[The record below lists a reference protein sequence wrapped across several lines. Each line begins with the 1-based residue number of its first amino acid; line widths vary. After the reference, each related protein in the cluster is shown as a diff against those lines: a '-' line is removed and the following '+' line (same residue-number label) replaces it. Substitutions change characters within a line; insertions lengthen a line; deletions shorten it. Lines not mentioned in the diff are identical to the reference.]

1 MLHIL
6 DREIS
11 PHGYNLTLKAVDA
24 GVPQRTYYKNVHVQ
38 LTDVNDHAPVFGRQ
52 VYEVRVNESAPP
64 ETRLARLKVSD
75 ADEGRN
81 AAVTLR
87 VTAGNEAGRFRID
100 PESGVL
106 FVAR

>member
-1 MLHIL
+1 MYIL
-6 DREIS
+6 KFVI
-11 PHGYNLTLKAVDA
+11 
-24 GVPQRTYYKNVHVQ
+24 
-38 LTDVNDHAPVFGRQ
+38 ND
-52 VYEVRVNESAPP
+52 
-64 ETRLARLKVSD
+64 TIMKVSD